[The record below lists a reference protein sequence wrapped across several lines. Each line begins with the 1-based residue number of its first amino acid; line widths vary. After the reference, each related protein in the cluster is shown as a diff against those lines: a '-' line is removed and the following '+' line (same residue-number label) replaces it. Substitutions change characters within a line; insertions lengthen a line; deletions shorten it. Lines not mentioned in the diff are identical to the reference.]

1 MGHSRPVTVLI
12 YLYGVVIFTVRE
24 ERRLRVFE
32 SMVLRRI
39 FGSTTDE
46 LTGEWRKPYN
56 EELNDLYS
64 SPYISGVMKSKRMRW
79 TGHIPRMG
87 GQKRCIQGFGGVTR
101 GKETTWK
108 TKA

>member
-39 FGSTTDE
+39 FGSTTDG

-56 EELNDLYS
+56 KELNDLYS
-64 SPYISGVMKSKRMRW
+64 SPYISGVMKSKGMRR

-108 TKA
+108 TQS